1 MDYKDINTN
10 IDWTSTCPP
19 QTCIELERVWDSG
32 QGLFIIFSYCS
43 QDGTN
48 PICFIFC
55 TFSSE
60 VAHRLVLFELQQI
73 KRMLCCTVYD
83 MALCS
88 MSVVTF
94 QWHVTNNYTFSPN
107 TQASN
112 ITLRFCLFLVNI
124 NRTAPVPEIWF
135 F

>member
-43 QDGTN
+43 QDGAN

-55 TFSSE
+55 TVLPK
-60 VAHRLVLFELQQI
+60 VAHCLVLFEAQQS
-73 KRMLCCTVYD
+73 KECYVVL
-83 MALCS
+83 S
-88 MSVVTF
+88 MI
-94 QWHVTNNYTFSPN
+94 WHCAVCQLSHFS
-107 TQASN
+107 
-112 ITLRFCLFLVNI
+112 
-124 NRTAPVPEIWF
+124 EM
-135 F
+135 